1 MHRPSLEQELARLSE
16 DMVPPDGN
24 GDNNKDYT
32 WFSNLESQ
40 SDTSELHHLIER
52 IYSGSVNTRSRKTDL
67 DRHRQHCRLTVL
79 NLSRTAL
86 CNRWLLV
93 PMTTNSYSQDPYI
106 KRMNLSLNHMKDIV
120 HYLNESGLVRLLPG
134 KKYSKQGLRTRIY
147 PSKDLFNQLY
157 KIALGVE
164 EAFEGPYVT
173 INSGEGGY
181 DSVIASLSIDH
192 PDRTRIEVVN
202 RYLSKQQWTLKAPVI
217 LKYKNNPFN
226 GGRLYTA
233 FQNLP
238 ARKYKI
244 RQNTLINNLPITE
257 VDFSANHLRIN
268 LAVLANED
276 AGDTPYEDIMEIA
289 DTTRSVVKTF
299 ITIAMGADSQQ
310 SAMKA
315 SSKEGI
321 DKQLFKTIEAAT
333 LKRFPKLSLYT
344 SFGVKA
350 QSLEGQI
357 LLDVM
362 VEGIGKDITT
372 IPVHDAVAVNVEHAQ
387 WCQDVMTEQWVKH
400 VAKQP

>member
-164 EAFEGPYVT
+164 EAFEGPYV
-173 INSGEGGY
+173 
-181 DSVIASLSIDH
+181 
-192 PDRTRIEVVN
+192 
-202 RYLSKQQWTLKAPVI
+202 
-217 LKYKNNPFN
+217 
-226 GGRLYTA
+226 
-233 FQNLP
+233 
-238 ARKYKI
+238 
-244 RQNTLINNLPITE
+244 
-257 VDFSANHLRIN
+257 
-268 LAVLANED
+268 
-276 AGDTPYEDIMEIA
+276 
-289 DTTRSVVKTF
+289 
-299 ITIAMGADSQQ
+299 
-310 SAMKA
+310 
-315 SSKEGI
+315 
-321 DKQLFKTIEAAT
+321 
-333 LKRFPKLSLYT
+333 
-344 SFGVKA
+344 
-350 QSLEGQI
+350 
-357 LLDVM
+357 
-362 VEGIGKDITT
+362 
-372 IPVHDAVAVNVEHAQ
+372 
-387 WCQDVMTEQWVKH
+387 
-400 VAKQP
+400 